1 MPSFPRSAPRL
12 LPALISLAAVNAA
25 SSAWAVDERPV
36 IAVVACDSYTDLR
49 GQVAWI
55 GEQVGNPTLAGLVEG
70 FILFSTQGQGLA
82 GLDVRRPLGVV
93 VRAAGDEPDAMALV
107 PVKDLD
113 KLLAAVQGLTGP
125 VQEADGVRSI
135 AVPGGGVFEIT
146 ERDGWAVVA
155 RKGSRAGDDEA
166 AALIAPLVKDYSL
179 GIQVFPA
186 RMPEGLRR
194 EFADGVRQGYAQAT
208 PGQKVDEEALAGAIE
223 ALEDVESLT
232 LGFKADDAADKMVLE
247 ARGVM
252 RPGSSAATLFV
263 DAGKSTS
270 TVGLPPA
277 ADGKPTAVQAH
288 YAQAVPEAARTAVE
302 TALAAAVLFDSD
314 DPATK
319 AINGAIRDLVT
330 AMLDAGGVDAALA
343 VDTSV
348 ATPGQSLPALTV
360 GMRIKDG
367 AALERALRERLARP
381 LPDVKVRLDAGKQGV
396 ATLHEIVLDI
406 SGRPEAKQLGDTIT
420 VTVAVAPGYA
430 FVLTG
435 DDVPRR
441 IAAALDAGGKPIAA
455 AQPIGGLGISL
466 AGLVAYAAKL
476 AAATDATEPQA
487 EALEEVAREAA
498 GKPSTRIAFDAQP
511 IERGILLRLSADA
524 GAIQTIAAG
533 ATAQQA
539 AVPAP
544 AGPVPG
550 AGGRRPAAAPAL
562 AP

>member
-1 MPSFPRSAPRL
+1 MPSLPRSAARL
-12 LPALISLAAVNAA
+12 LLAFVSLAAANVA
-25 SSAWAVDERPV
+25 STARAVDKQPV
-36 IAVVACDSYTDLR
+36 IAVVACDSFAELR
-49 GQVAWI
+49 GQVAWV
-55 GEQVGNPTLAGLVEG
+55 GEQVGNPTLAVVVEG
-70 FILFSTQGQGLA
+70 FILANTQGQGLA
-82 GLDVRRPLGVV
+82 GLDGRRPLGVV
-93 VRAAGDEPDAMALV
+93 VTAAGDDAEATAFV

-113 KLLAAVQGLTGP
+113 KLLAAMQGLTGP

-179 GIQVFPA
+179 GIQIFPA
-186 RMPEGLRR
+186 RMPESLRG
-194 EFADGVRQGYAQAT
+194 EFADGVRRGYAQAA
-208 PGQKVDEEALAGAIE
+208 PGQPIDEKSLAGSIDALAE
-223 ALEDVESLT
+223 VESVT
-232 LGFKADDAADKMVLE
+232 LGFTADDVTDTMVLE

-252 RPGSSAATLFV
+252 LPGSQAATLLV
-263 DAGKSTS
+263 DASRSAS

-277 ADGKPTAVQAH
+277 ADGKPVAVQAH
-288 YAQAVPEAARTAVE
+288 YAQPVPEATRTAVE
-302 TALAAAVLFDSD
+302 TALAAAVLLDSD

-319 AINGAIRDLVT
+319 AFNGAIRDLIT

-466 AGLVAYAAKL
+466 ASLVAYAAKL
-476 AAATDATEPQA
+476 AAATGDAEPQA
-487 EALEEVAREAA
+487 QALEQVAREAA
-498 GKPSTRIAFDAQP
+498 GKPSTRIEFDAQP
-511 IERGILLRLSADA
+511 SERGVILRLSADA

-533 ATAQQA
+533 ATAQQPA
-539 AVPAP
+539 LPAP
-544 AGPVPG
+544 AGRQPVPG
-550 AGGRRPAAAPAL
+550 GRQPAAPAL